1 MPITLRPVQ
10 KSDAPALMS
19 LRNGMDTF
27 SWFYSNRQFTLQ
39 EVEGWIANLDSN
51 KDIVLMAEEDGT
63 LIGTASVYNIED
75 QKAEVGRII
84 VSEGIRGKG
93 IGTSILLLLSA
104 IAKEKNIT
112 LLYANIKIDNIRS
125 YKAFEK
131 AGYTR
136 IEERPITGYYYEKQI

>member
-1 MPITLRPVQ
+1 MIALRPIQ
-10 KSDAPALMS
+10 KSDAQVLMG
-19 LRNGMDTF
+19 LRNGQDTY
-27 SWFYSNRQFTLQ
+27 SWFYSNRQFTLE
-39 EVEGWIANLDSN
+39 EVEIWIDKLDQN
-51 KDIVLMAEEDGT
+51 RDIVLMVEQDGQT
-63 LIGTASVYNIED
+63 VGTVSIYNIED
-75 QKAEVGRII
+75 KKAEVGRVI
-84 VSEGIRGKG
+84 VSEDIRGKG
-93 IGTSILLLLSA
+93 LGTSILLLLPP